1 MLNITT
7 EYPIAKGDVELRLA
21 SIHGTICT
29 LIDELKYVLP
39 QCSNQ
44 LDVLTEKVNGIISS
58 NNSES

>member
-21 SIHGTICT
+21 SIHGTICN

-44 LDVLTEKVNGIISS
+44 LDVLTEKVNGIISPY
-58 NNSES
+58 NSES